1 MSKSKVQ
8 IPAEPAFVPALI
20 LHGLDEAK
28 KPHAAVFAEVD
39 VALAMRAASLMRFV
53 ALPVVTDECRQLALN
68 LPRGRIFAS
77 GRSFAPFVKKA
88 AHEALVALGGEVPPL
103 PEPPP
108 ADPLDAMIAIA
119 APAAS
124 WASLAAGQL
133 VLAPEEDT
141 AGGGWWPALVMELR
155 PEHLAVLRWR
165 DWPDLPAFPRRV
177 ADLGLLHGEA
187 VSPSAAA
194 DVAPSC
200 AGDSTETS
208 GGDDR
213 SGRDHAPADTTI

>member
-1 MSKSKVQ
+1 
-8 IPAEPAFVPALI
+8 
-20 LHGLDEAK
+20 
-28 KPHAAVFAEVD
+28 
-39 VALAMRAASLMRFV
+39 MRFV
-53 ALPVVTDECRQLALN
+53 ALPVATDECRQLALS

-77 GRSFAPFVKKA
+77 GKSFAPFVKKA
-88 AHEALVALGGEVPPL
+88 AYEALAALGGEVPPL

-108 ADPLDAMIAIA
+108 ADPFDAMVATA

-141 AGGGWWPALVMELR
+141 AGGGWWPALVTEMR
-155 PEHLAVLRWR
+155 PEQLMVLRWR

-187 VSPSAAA
+187 VNPPTAGEVVSSDAGVPTASSDGDGQSGSEHVPAEAA
-194 DVAPSC
+194 
-200 AGDSTETS
+200 TETVNS
-208 GGDDR
+208 
-213 SGRDHAPADTTI
+213 P